1 MAMAVA
7 ALAACTRTGDTAMIR
22 PLRTLH
28 KRMFYVIAVVTPT
41 IFLVGLTQRDT
52 QFAAP
57 SNAPL
62 TLRGG
67 AEVWPSG
74 VLATSIDQQTVTIHV
89 LQPSRVPDPLL
100 YYVQS
105 SVQTAKLPANA
116 VLLGSV
122 HGSDRLTLPFKKG
135 SLILYSLGHRTVV
148 DHLAFEEKP

>member
-1 MAMAVA
+1 
-7 ALAACTRTGDTAMIR
+7 MIQ

-41 IFLVGLTQRDT
+41 IFLVGLTQRAT
-52 QFAAP
+52 QFVAA
-57 SNAPL
+57 SNAPS

-74 VLATSIDQQTVTIHV
+74 VLATSIDQQAVTIHV
-89 LQPSRVPDPLL
+89 LQLSRVPDPLL
-100 YYVQS
+100 YYAPA
-105 SVQTAKLPANA
+105 SVQPAELPANA

-122 HGSDRLTLPFKKG
+122 HGSDRLPLPYKKG

-148 DHLAFEEKP
+148 DQFAFEEKR